1 MFIFSNLATSVD
13 GKIATASRAYYPL
26 GTSEDRRVMG
36 VLRAQADAVIVGAGT
51 LRTFHS
57 PMLVDVEGA
66 AKTRRTSGRKKQ
78 PINIVVS
85 SHLEGISPKWD
96 FFTSKLTKKILFCHP
111 TTSPSQIK
119 KFEPFAEIF
128 VLDKKGPSAIQI
140 VRILKKLGIK
150 KLLVEGGGGLMWD
163 FAKPGLIDE
172 FHVTLTP
179 KILGGTE
186 APTLVDGA
194 GFEPKQ
200 VLNLKLKACRQF
212 GDELYLVYKKT
223 SKRG

>member
-26 GTSEDRRVMG
+26 GTAEDRRVMG

-57 PMLVDVEGA
+57 PMLIDVEGA
-66 AKTRRTSGRKKQ
+66 AKTRKPRGRKKQ

-85 SHLEGISPKWD
+85 SNLEGISPTWD
-96 FFTSKLTKKILFCHP
+96 FFTSKQTKKILFCQSG
-111 TTSPSQIK
+111 TSEVQIK
-119 KFEPFAEIF
+119 KFKPFSEIF
-128 VLDKKGPSAIQI
+128 ILEKKGSVAVQI

-179 KILGGTE
+179 KILGGIK
-186 APTLVDGA
+186 APTLVDGT

-200 VLNLKLKACRQF
+200 VLNLKLKECRQF

>member
-1 MFIFSNLATSVD
+1 MFIISNLATSVD

-26 GTSEDRRVMG
+26 GTREDRRVMG
-36 VLRAQADAVIVGAGT
+36 VLRSQADAVIVGAGT

-57 PMLVDVEGA
+57 PMLIDVEGA
-66 AKTRRTSGRKKQ
+66 AKTRKPPRRKKQ

-85 SHLEGISPKWD
+85 SNLEGISPSWT
-96 FFTSKLTKKILFCHP
+96 FFTDKQTRKILFCQP
-111 TTSPSQIK
+111 GTSPTRISQFK
-119 KFEPFAEIF
+119 PFAEIF
-128 VLDKKGPSAIQI
+128 VLDKKGSSATQI
-140 VRILKKLGIK
+140 VRILEKLGVR

-172 FHVTLTP
+172 FHITLTP
-179 KILGGTE
+179 KILGGTN

-200 VLNLKLKACRQF
+200 VLNLKLKECRQF
-212 GDELYLVYKKT
+212 GDELYLVYKRT

>member
-36 VLRAQADAVIVGAGT
+36 ILRAQADAVIVGAGT

-57 PMLVDVEGA
+57 PMLVEVEGA
-66 AKTRRTSGRKKQ
+66 AKTRKKPGRRKQ

-85 SHLEGISPKWD
+85 SHLEGLSTKWD
-96 FFTSKLTKKILFCHP
+96 FFTSKQTRKILFCQ
-111 TTSPSQIK
+111 TGTSEIQIR
-119 KFEPFAEIF
+119 KFKPFAEIF
-128 VLDKKGPSAIQI
+128 VLDKKAPSAVQI
-140 VRILKKLGIK
+140 VRVLKKLGIG

-200 VLNLKLKACRQF
+200 VLNLKLKECRQF